1 MVESPSLTPIRPRT
15 LASLL
20 AGMAAVALGA
30 CELLPGVGT
39 IDEPALI
46 IFYEDTTRIV
56 VSDTVTRG
64 VPFTVSFMTFGGG
77 CTREVARTDVRRD
90 GNLLEIRPYNRRQK
104 ADVCTDDLLFL
115 EHRVAEQFDQAGL
128 ATIRVI
134 GEQRGRAT
142 GSRNAPAQLERGI
155 VVQ

>member
-1 MVESPSLTPIRPRT
+1 MGRAANPAQARFPMCRSRLYRT

-46 IFYEDTTRIV
+46 IFYEDTTRV
-56 VSDTVTRG
+56 VVPDTVTRG

-104 ADVCTDDLLFL
+104 ADGGVCTADLLFL
-115 EHRVAEQFDQAGL
+115 EHRVAEQFDQAGGRVRQ
-128 ATIRVI
+128 IRRQ
-134 GEQRGRAT
+134 EDTR
-142 GSRNAPAQLERGI
+142 
-155 VVQ
+155 